1 MSSYNEQLL
10 SEINEIPLELITLSN
25 ELKTHYKNKKMLKER
40 IDTLIENSEINR
52 KSAFPTSYCMYLV
65 DCMYIEFNF
74 VELKLTESEIQKTEH
89 KITEKEQLLSI
100 LKIEYSNQNI
110 QFEEKL
116 ERPMYLV
123 KISDRDSLAAVKGQ
137 PHEEFKSW
145 RIQRFNSH
153 WNRNKRKNIREINK
167 KIYKNQDSTPMKF
180 NKNRK
185 MNSKKIDWEG

>member
-40 IDTLIENSEINR
+40 IETLMENAEINR

-65 DCMYIEFNF
+65 DRMYIEFNF
-74 VELKLTESEIQKTEH
+74 AELSLTESEIQKTKH
-89 KITEKEQLLSI
+89 IITEKEQLLSI
-100 LKIEYSNQNI
+100 LKIEYNNQNI

-123 KISDRDSLAAVKGQ
+123 KFSDRDSLTAVKGQ
-137 PHEEFKSW
+137 PNEEFKSW

-153 WNRNKRKNIREINK
+153 WNRNKRKNIRELNK
-167 KIYKNQDSTPMKF
+167 QIYKNQDSSPIKF

-185 MNSKKIDWEG
+185 MNSKKIEWEG

>member
-25 ELKTHYKNKKMLKER
+25 ELKTHYKNKKMLNER
-40 IDTLIENSEINR
+40 IETLMENAEINR

-65 DCMYIEFNF
+65 DRMYIEFNF
-74 VELKLTESEIQKTEH
+74 AELSLTESEIQKTKH
-89 KITEKEQLLSI
+89 IITEKEQLLSI
-100 LKIEYSNQNI
+100 LKIEYNNQNI

-123 KISDRDSLAAVKGQ
+123 KFTDRDSLAAVKGQ
-137 PHEEFKSW
+137 PNEEFKSW

-153 WNRNKRKNIREINK
+153 WNRNKRKNIRELNK
-167 KIYKNQDSTPMKF
+167 QIYKNQDSTPIKF

-185 MNSKKIDWEG
+185 MNSKKIEWEG

>member
-10 SEINEIPLELITLSN
+10 SEINQISLELITLSN

-40 IDTLIENSEINR
+40 IDTLIENAEINR

-74 VELKLTESEIQKTEH
+74 VELKLTESEILQRGH
-89 KITEKEQLLSI
+89 AITEKEQLLS
-100 LKIEYSNQNI
+100 LLRIEYTNQNI
-110 QFEEKL
+110 QFEEKM

-123 KISDRDSLAAVKGQ
+123 KISDQDSIAFVNGQ
-137 PHEEFKSW
+137 PNEEFKSW

-167 KIYKNQDSTPMKF
+167 KIYKNQDSTPIKF

-185 MNSKKIDWEG
+185 MKSKKFEWEG